1 MALMSHWWC
10 WIKNMKLKETMEF
23 VYEETE
29 ETERK
34 MYQWCKGEGKSLLRE
49 DRV

>member
-1 MALMSHWWC
+1 MVLDKSME
-10 WIKNMKLKETMEF
+10 LEETMEF
-23 VYEETE
+23 VYEETKK
-29 ETERK
+29 TEGK